1 MRLPWS
7 KPEAKSAV
15 SMVALAQLPGAV
27 WGRGDAA
34 SLMRDGFAGNAVAYR
49 CVRMI
54 AEAAASIPLR
64 CGDNDVARLIREPNP
79 DETGRTLLE
88 RLYADLQI
96 AGNAWAEAVT
106 LNDEE
111 TPRGIFALRADTVR
125 VMQDGQG
132 HVSGYAVRAKRGE
145 RMIGREMDGWSPVLH
160 LKLYHPSD
168 PHYGLSPL
176 GAARKALDLHNGAAG
191 WAKALIDNAARPSG
205 ALIYGKDGAR
215 LSDEQFDRLKGELA
229 DGHAG
234 AANAGRPLLL
244 EGGLEWKP
252 MSLSPAEMDFQEAR
266 NAAAREIA
274 LAFGVPPMLLGIP
287 GDNTYSNYREANLAF
302 WRMTVL
308 PLVTK
313 VAEAI
318 SVWLSGRFDE
328 VCIMPD
334 LDEVPA
340 FADERAALWSRV
352 SAADFLSNA
361 EKREMLGLAPHS
373 SLPSP
378 A

>member
-1 MRLPWS
+1 
-7 KPEAKSAV
+7 
-15 SMVALAQLPGAV
+15 MVALAQLPGAV

-64 CGDNDVARLIREPNP
+64 CSENDVARLIREPNP
-79 DETGRTLLE
+79 DEAGRTLLE

-96 AGNAWAEAVT
+96 TGNAWAEAVT
-106 LNDEE
+106 LDEE
-111 TPRGIFALRADTVR
+111 EAPRGVFALRADTVR

-160 LKLYHPSD
+160 LKLYHPSN

-318 SVWLSGRFDE
+318 SVWLSGRFED
-328 VCIMPD
+328 VCLMPD

-340 FADERAALWSRV
+340 FADERAALWSRI
-352 SAADFLSNA
+352 SAAEFLSDI